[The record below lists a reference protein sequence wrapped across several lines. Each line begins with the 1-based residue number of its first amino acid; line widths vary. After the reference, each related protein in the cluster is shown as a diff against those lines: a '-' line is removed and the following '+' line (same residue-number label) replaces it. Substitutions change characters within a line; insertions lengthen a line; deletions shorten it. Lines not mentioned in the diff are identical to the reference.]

1 MGKKLD
7 EPESTF
13 TVLAT
18 FNEVIALGAAV
29 TTYQRQVAFAPEPRK
44 VYQENARLLERFQR
58 RLVQQIDHE
67 EEPY

>member
-1 MGKKLD
+1 MGKKPE
-7 EPESTF
+7 EPEATF
-13 TVLAT
+13 AVLAT

-44 VYQENARLLERFQR
+44 VYQEKARLLERFQR

-67 EEPY
+67 EDPY